1 MVENNKR
8 KPLSFFK
15 WTAIIMTFFTMAI
28 SLWAVVL
35 NQDILSKLEHL
46 KIPLSNYYGVY
57 HINGKINNSSINFI
71 LDSGASETMISQS
84 QLSRITK
91 YSKND
96 NITYL
101 DEMYY
106 SLADGSNVFCKRIRV
121 SEMEIGNY
129 KVNNVVVAIMPKET
143 DNLLGR
149 NVLDKFKSWH
159 IDKDRKELTLVK

>member
-1 MVENNKR
+1 MDNNSKR
-8 KPLSFFK
+8 NPLSFFK
-15 WTAIIMTFFTMAI
+15 WTAIIMMFFTLAI

-35 NQDILSKLEHL
+35 NQNILSRLEHL

-71 LDSGASETMISQS
+71 LDSGASETMISKS
-84 QLSRITK
+84 ELSRITK

-101 DEMYY
+101 DGMYY
-106 SLADGSNVFCKRIRV
+106 NLADGSNVFCERV
-121 SEMEIGNY
+121 RVLEMEIGNY
-129 KVNNVVVAIMPKET
+129 TVSNVVVAIMPKQA

-159 IDKDRKELTLVK
+159 IDKDKKELTLIK

>member
-1 MVENNKR
+1 MLV
-8 KPLSFFK
+8 
-15 WTAIIMTFFTMAI
+15 IFFTLAI
-28 SLWAVVL
+28 SLWAVVI

-84 QLSRITK
+84 ELSRITR

-101 DEMYY
+101 DGMYY
-106 SLADGSNVFCKRIRV
+106 NLADGSNVFCKRIRI
-121 SEMEIGNY
+121 SEIELGGY
-129 KVNNVVVAIMPKET
+129 KINNVVIAVMPNKS

-149 NVLDKFKSWH
+149 NVLDKFKSWN
-159 IDKDRKELTLVK
+159 IDKDKKELTLIK